1 MEKKI
6 FILCLLFSI
15 NFQLVSFS
23 QSPTSKLQNLFN
35 ESKTADALNLKLS
48 TLAER
53 LKILVATEKLK

>member
-23 QSPTSKLQNLFN
+23 QTSTSKPQNLFN
-35 ESKTADALNLKLS
+35 ESKTADALNLRLS